1 MLLSLVDIG
10 HSLLGGCIRA
20 PKAGVCCLLVAYA
33 TLVNSKVTILV

>member
-1 MLLSLVDIG
+1 MLLSPVDIG